1 MKLRSNSARHTFQ
14 LRLPR
19 RTIRVRLALL
29 FFAVFVASGAVLL
42 VVTFA
47 IWEHGTNALQVAPI
61 PGGGELV
68 TPVSSGA
75 HQLVIASGI
84 ALAVVAGASLVI
96 SWLVAGRFLK
106 PLRTITATTR
116 EISATSL
123 HERLNLSGPDDEL
136 KELADNFDQLLDRLE
151 RSFSFERQFVANA
164 SHELR
169 TPLAGMR
176 TSLEVAMAK
185 PGPLPPHIRTLTD
198 RLGRELDHVD
208 RLLESFLTLAR
219 TQHGPP
225 EDESTV
231 SLAELARV
239 AIQRPAQTIS
249 AMDLHVEQSPGP
261 DAWVTGSETL
271 LSRLVENLIGN
282 AVGHNQPGGWVR
294 VTTAVRANRAYLVV
308 KNGGPVL
315 HPDQVKRLARPFQR
329 IGAERTGSDRGSGL
343 GLAIVSA
350 ILEVHGGTL
359 DLQPLP
365 EGGLRVAIS
374 LPLAVGTATGAPA

>member
-1 MKLRSNSARHTFQ
+1 MKLRSNRVGHTFQ

-47 IWEHGTNALQVAPI
+47 IWEHGTNALQVAPT
-61 PGGGELV
+61 PGGGEQI

-84 ALAVVAGASLVI
+84 ALAIVAGASLVI

-176 TSLEVAMAK
+176 TSLDVAMAK
-185 PGPLPPHIRTLTD
+185 PGPLPPHIRTLAD

-208 RLLESFLTLAR
+208 RLLESFLTLAH

-231 SLAELARV
+231 SLAELARL
-239 AIQRPAQTIS
+239 AIQRSAETIS
-249 AMDLHVEQSPGP
+249 AMDLHVEQPPGP

-271 LSRLVENLIGN
+271 LSRLVENVIGN
-282 AVGHNQPGGWVR
+282 AVGHNQAGGWVR
-294 VTTAVRANRAYLVV
+294 VTTAVRANRAHLVV
-308 KNGGPVL
+308 ENGGPVL
-315 HPDQVKRLARPFQR
+315 HPDQVRRLARPFQR

-343 GLAIVSA
+343 GLAIVSS